1 MSTFQFKQFAI
12 NQDRC
17 AMKIGTDSTL
27 LGAWAKV
34 IGASKILD
42 IGTGTGVLALMS
54 AQRNETANIIGV
66 EYEEDAFLQ
75 ASENI
80 AASPWANRIQIYHQA
95 IQDFES
101 VEYFD
106 AIISNPPFYPIDS
119 HLQSTNPARNLARA
133 TKSLE
138 FEELLEAVSK
148 LLCPKNG
155 TFSIILPIEVE
166 MVFSK
171 MASTKGLYL
180 IDKTNIIPREGK
192 AVNRVLMAFSK
203 VVHAYTTSN
212 ITIRT
217 ADEGHHNYS
226 EVFRHLLKDFLII
239 F

>member
-1 MSTFQFKQFAI
+1 MSTFHFKQFAI
-12 NQDRC
+12 SQDRC

-34 IGASKILD
+34 TAANRILD

-54 AQRNETANIIGV
+54 AQRNETASILGI
-66 EYEEDAFLQ
+66 EYEEEAFLQ

-80 AASPWANRIQIYHQA
+80 ALSPWANRVQVYHQA

-106 AIISNPPFYPIDS
+106 AIISNPPFYPIDT

-138 FEELLEAVSK
+138 FEELLAAVSK
-148 LLCPKNG
+148 LLCPKTG
-155 TFSIILPIEVE
+155 VFSIILPIEVATI
-166 MVFSK
+166 FSN
-171 MASTKGLYL
+171 MASTKDLYL

-192 AVNRVLMAFSK
+192 TVNRVLMAFSK
-203 VVHAYTTSN
+203 VAHSYTASN
-212 ITIRT
+212 LMIRT
-217 ADEGHHNYS
+217 ADKGHHNYS
-226 EVFRHLLKDFLII
+226 EAFRHLLKDFLII